1 MFEGYTSRMTGTRTY
16 GDACGI
22 ARALDILGERWAL
35 MTVRELLLGPKRF
48 TDLRTGLP
56 HASPNILTQRLR
68 ELEQQGIV
76 RKRRLPPPA
85 ASQVYELTD
94 RGLEIAPVLDA
105 LGTWGSRLPLPGPDA
120 TMSFDAHILSFRTL
134 FDPARAEGFDARVEL
149 RLGERRFRAVVA
161 DGRFEIVE
169 GELADPDAVIASDA
183 GTVLAVAHGRA
194 GLAEAEASGALTI
207 TGDRA
212 RAERFLGLFPLPEA
226 AVVPEPA
233 AVAA

>member
-1 MFEGYTSRMTGTRTY
+1 MFDGYTSRMSKPRTY

-48 TDLRTGLP
+48 TDLRAGLP
-56 HASPNILTQRLR
+56 HASPNILSMRLR
-68 ELEQQGIV
+68 DLEAHGLV

-85 ASQVYELTD
+85 ASQVYELTA
-94 RGLEIAPVLDA
+94 RGQEIAPVLDA

-134 FDPARAEGFDARVEL
+134 FDPARAEGFDARVLL
-149 RLGERRFRAVVA
+149 RLGEREFRATVA

-169 GELADPDAVIASDA
+169 GTSSRTPTRSSPPTTAPRSPSPTA
-183 GTVLAVAHGRA
+183 
-194 GLAEAEASGALTI
+194 
-207 TGDRA
+207 A
-212 RAERFLGLFPLPEA
+212 RR
-226 AVVPEPA
+226 
-233 AVAA
+233 

>member
-1 MFEGYTSRMTGTRTY
+1 MFERYTSRMTGTRTY

-56 HASPNILTQRLR
+56 HASPNILTMRLR
-68 ELEQQGIV
+68 DLEEHGIV
-76 RKRRLPPPA
+76 RKRKLPPPA

-94 RGLEIAPVLDA
+94 RGLELAPVLDA
-105 LGTWGSRLPLPGPDA
+105 LGTWGARLPLPGPDA

-134 FDPARAEGFDARVEL
+134 FNPALAEGFEARVQL

-161 DGRFEIVE
+161 QGWFEIAE
-169 GELADPDAVIASDA
+169 GELPETDAVITSDA

-194 GLAEAEASGALTI
+194 DLAEAEAAGALEI
-207 TGDRA
+207 SGDRA
-212 RAERFLGLFPLPEA
+212 VAERFLSLFPL
-226 AVVPEPA
+226 PEPA